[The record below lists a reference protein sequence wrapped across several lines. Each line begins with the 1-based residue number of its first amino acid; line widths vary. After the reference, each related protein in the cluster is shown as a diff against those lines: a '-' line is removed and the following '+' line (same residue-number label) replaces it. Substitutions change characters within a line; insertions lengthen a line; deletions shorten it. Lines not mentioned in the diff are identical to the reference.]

1 MQHNPLII
9 PILEILKTATDQIG
23 EYDIICRLEEQG
35 MVFHDD
41 NDSFNVATFKK
52 HFMTMNALY
61 RLQRDLLE
69 DGYYLNISALDITI
83 EPLGPSTNQ
92 QLLMHAAEHN
102 IREYYLDW
110 RHFDNTSE
118 DEINE
123 LLSNFWQMYYAKD
136 KQEEA
141 LAILELNSG
150 AGWDRVKRAYRR
162 LAAEHHPDKGGND
175 ARFIEIREAYEV
187 LKYYY
192 AQGLESNG
200 GHLSTSR

>member
-1 MQHNPLII
+1 MQANPLII
-9 PILEILKTATDQIG
+9 PILEILKTATDKIG
-23 EYDIICRLEEQG
+23 EYDILCRLKEQG
-35 MVFHDD
+35 MVFHGVDD
-41 NDSFNVATFKK
+41 SYNVAMFKK
-52 HFMTMNALY
+52 HFMIMNALY
-61 RLQRDLLE
+61 HLQQDLFE
-69 DGYYLNISALDITI
+69 DGYYLTITALDISI

-92 QLLMHAAEHN
+92 QTLMGAGEHD
-102 IREYYLDW
+102 IRDYYLDW

-123 LLSNFWQMYYAKD
+123 LLSNFWQMYYAQD
-136 KQEEA
+136 KQGEA
-141 LAILELNSG
+141 LAILELNSD

-192 AQGLESNG
+192 SQGLETKTG
-200 GHLSTSR
+200 ATL

>member
-9 PILEILKTATDQIG
+9 PILAILKTATDKIG

-35 MVFHDD
+35 MVFPAD
-41 NDSFNVATFKK
+41 NDSYNVAIFKK
-52 HFMTMNALY
+52 HFMIMNALY
-61 RLQRDLLE
+61 HLQQELFE
-69 DGYYLNISALDITI
+69 DGYYLNITVLDITI

-92 QLLMHAAEHN
+92 QLLMDAAEHN
-102 IREYYLDW
+102 IRDYYLDW

-123 LLSNFWQMYYAKD
+123 LLSNFWQMYYAQD
-136 KQEEA
+136 KQGEA
-141 LAILELNSG
+141 LEILELNSD

-192 AQGLESNG
+192 SQGLETKGSAT
-200 GHLSTSR
+200 L